1 MESLMGQLTDEELV
15 KHLSPVE
22 QRLYRSSDRLEQLNI
37 LCNSRWVNTICLIV
51 EKTAELGHP
60 TDIILGG

>member
-1 MESLMGQLTDEELV
+1 MESLIRQLTEEELV

-22 QRLYRSSDRLEQLNI
+22 QRLYRSGDRHEQLNVI
-37 LCNSRWVNTICLIV
+37 CSSRWINTITQIV
-51 EKTAELGHP
+51 ERAAELGHP

>member
-1 MESLMGQLTDEELV
+1 MRQFTEEELV

-22 QRLYRSSDRLEQLNI
+22 QRLYRSSDEQEQLNM
-37 LCNSRWVNTICLIV
+37 LCNSRWVNTVGQIV
-51 EKTAELGHP
+51 QKAAEDGHP

>member
-1 MESLMGQLTDEELV
+1 MENLMGQLTEEELV

-22 QRLYRSSDRLEQLNI
+22 KWLYRSSDRQEQLNI
-37 LCNSRWVNTICLIV
+37 LCNSSWVNTIGLII
-51 EKTAELGHP
+51 EKTAGLGHP